1 MLQLL
6 LLSRFC
12 YSASAVDIIQI
23 LLQCFSCCY
32 YLDYVTMTLLG
43 HNLYSVTVLQ
53 LWPYSKCCYSVS
65 AIVIFQ
71 WCYSA
76 SAVVIFHCFYS
87 VFILFRFRRQ
97 LLRARGTF
105 FTLLCFRRQLLRA
118 RGPLFI
124 VIFFRRQLL
133 RARGTFFY
141 IVMFQASAVAS
152 TWARRCNKIIFV
164 TSETVTDEGY
174 TVQYIKVY
182 WKCCNVSYFLQQM
195 QLQLRLGC
203 QRNKL
208 LPFWRNKKFDK
219 IHIQV
224 GLFSFHFQTI
234 NSFYS

>member
-1 MLQLL
+1 MAIFQM
-6 LLSRFC
+6 
-12 YSASAVDIIQI
+12 
-23 LLQCFSCCY
+23 LLQCFSYSHFPVMLQCFSC
-32 YLDYVTMTLLG
+32 G
-43 HNLYSVTVLQ
+43 HFPLFLQ
-53 LWPYSKCCYSVS
+53 CVH
-65 AIVIFQ
+65 IVPFQ
-71 WCYSA
+71 A
-76 SAVVIFHCFYS
+76 SAVASTWDIFFNIVMFQASAVASTWDIVH
-87 VFILFRFRRQ
+87 
-97 LLRARGTF
+97 
-105 FTLLCFRRQLLRA
+105 
-118 RGPLFI
+118 I
-124 VIFFRRQLL
+124 VI
-133 RARGTFFY
+133 
-141 IVMFQASAVAS
+141 FQASAVAS

-195 QLQLRLGC
+195 RLQLRLGC

>member
-1 MLQLL
+1 MAIFQM
-6 LLSRFC
+6 
-12 YSASAVDIIQI
+12 
-23 LLQCFSCCY
+23 LLQCFSYSHFPVMLQCFSC
-32 YLDYVTMTLLG
+32 G
-43 HNLYSVTVLQ
+43 HFPLFLQ
-53 LWPYSKCCYSVS
+53 CVH
-65 AIVIFQ
+65 IVPFQ
-71 WCYSA
+71 A
-76 SAVVIFHCFYS
+76 SAVASKWDI
-87 VFILFRFRRQ
+87 
-97 LLRARGTF
+97 
-105 FTLLCFRRQLLRA
+105 
-118 RGPLFI
+118 
-124 VIFFRRQLL
+124 
-133 RARGTFFY
+133 FY
-141 IVMFQASAVAS
+141 IVMLQASAVASTWAIVHSVFFQASAVASTWDIFFNIVMFQASAVASTWDIVHIVIFQASAVAS

-195 QLQLRLGC
+195 RLQLRLGC

>member
-1 MLQLL
+1 MAIFQM
-6 LLSRFC
+6 
-12 YSASAVDIIQI
+12 
-23 LLQCFSCCY
+23 LLQCFSYSHFPVMLQCFSC
-32 YLDYVTMTLLG
+32 G
-43 HNLYSVTVLQ
+43 HFPLFLQ
-53 LWPYSKCCYSVS
+53 CVH
-65 AIVIFQ
+65 IVPFQ
-71 WCYSA
+71 A
-76 SAVVIFHCFYS
+76 SAVASTWDI
-87 VFILFRFRRQ
+87 
-97 LLRARGTF
+97 
-105 FTLLCFRRQLLRA
+105 
-118 RGPLFI
+118 
-124 VIFFRRQLL
+124 
-133 RARGTFFY
+133 FY
-141 IVMFQASAVAS
+141 IVIFQASAVAS

>member
-12 YSASAVDIIQI
+12 YSASAVVINQI

-87 VFILFRFRRQ
+87 VFILF
-97 LLRARGTF
+97 
-105 FTLLCFRRQLLRA
+105 C
-118 RGPLFI
+118 
-124 VIFFRRQLL
+124 FRRQLL

-141 IVMFQASAVAS
+141 IVMLHASAVASTWAIVHSVFFQASAVAS
-152 TWARRCNKIIFV
+152 TWDIFFTLLCFRRQLLRARGTLFTLLYFRRQLLRARGPAGATRSSLWRQKPSLTKVIQYSTLKYTENVV
-164 TSETVTDEGY
+164 TFRTSY
-174 TVQYIKVY
+174 S
-182 WKCCNVSYFLQQM
+182 KC
-195 QLQLRLGC
+195 GC
-203 QRNKL
+203 
-208 LPFWRNKKFDK
+208 
-219 IHIQV
+219 
-224 GLFSFHFQTI
+224 S
-234 NSFYS
+234 

>member
-1 MLQLL
+1 MAIFQM
-6 LLSRFC
+6 
-12 YSASAVDIIQI
+12 
-23 LLQCFSCCY
+23 LLQCFSYSHFPVMLQCFSC
-32 YLDYVTMTLLG
+32 G
-43 HNLYSVTVLQ
+43 HFPLFLQ
-53 LWPYSKCCYSVS
+53 CVH
-65 AIVIFQ
+65 IVPFQ
-71 WCYSA
+71 A
-76 SAVVIFHCFYS
+76 SAVASTWDIVH
-87 VFILFRFRRQ
+87 
-97 LLRARGTF
+97 
-105 FTLLCFRRQLLRA
+105 
-118 RGPLFI
+118 I
-124 VIFFRRQLL
+124 VI
-133 RARGTFFY
+133 
-141 IVMFQASAVAS
+141 FQASAVAS

-195 QLQLRLGC
+195 RLQLRLGC